1 MGLESEKTHMAALPN
16 MLTVAEFRELPEGGE
31 FTYELHHGEVVS
43 MTRPKVR
50 HSKVQRRLM
59 LLLTPKLADFGAVAT
74 EWPYRALPEYDLRAA
89 DVAVIAA
96 ERWAAMNDDD
106 QFRGAP
112 DLVIEVKSPS
122 NTQKKL
128 SEVVSL
134 CLGNGACEVWII
146 EPDKKSVAVYRRGC
160 PTAIYGPGA
169 AVPLT
174 AFDSDALPVD
184 DIFNES
190 SHR

>member
-1 MGLESEKTHMAALPN
+1 MAALPN

-31 FTYELHHGEVVS
+31 FTYELHHGEVVP
-43 MTRPKVR
+43 MTRPKAR
-50 HSKVQRRLM
+50 HSELQHALLDLLRVRLSH
-59 LLLTPKLADFGAVAT
+59 FGVVRI
-74 EWPYRALPEYDLRAA
+74 EWPYRALAEYDLRAA
-89 DVAVIAA
+89 DVAVISRD
-96 ERWAAMNDDD
+96 RWKAMDLDDNLY
-106 QFRGAP
+106 GAP

-128 SEVVSL
+128 REVVSL
-134 CLGNGACEVWII
+134 CLEHGAREVWIL

-160 PTAIYGPGA
+160 PTAIYGPGD